1 MHRAR
6 RHRFDREIHC
16 GYDHGKPHTAERIT
30 FLVVYALDNRQAPVV
45 SRLKRQATPAFD
57 SVRQTVA
64 PRLSRL
70 EFAMLPKLL
79 RSCGVSFLLV
89 ALMFN
94 GHSQAQDAKQE
105 PWKTVQVPEIW
116 KKPPAGR
123 GGYSWYRCLVT
134 VPADWQGQSLTLFS
148 EPVDDARAIFVNGHE
163 VGRSGSFPPNFRS
176 GLGSRDRH
184 PVDAKIVNF
193 GETNVVAFRIYNSD
207 GRSGFNVAAP
217 VLFAAESAIR
227 LAGPWQMR
235 AGDDRDWASL
245 QSAGTAPGVTFA
257 KSQPK
262 ADVERIL
269 RQLPGEEGMLTVA
282 ESLKRFQLS
291 VDLKV
296 EAVLSEPE
304 IGQPLFIDFD
314 SRGRMWVLN
323 YKQYP
328 TPAGL
333 TAVSRDKYLRTVYD
347 KVPPPPPNHFRG
359 NDKITIHED
368 TDGDGVYDLHKTFV
382 DGLSLATSF
391 ARGRGGLFV
400 LNPPYLLFYP
410 DQDHDDVPDGD
421 PQVLLQ
427 GFGMEDSH
435 SVASNLRWGPD
446 GWLYAA
452 QGSTVTGHIKRYGS
466 KDTPVHSMGQLI
478 WRYHP
483 ERKQYEIFAEGG
495 GNTFG
500 VEIDAKGR
508 IYSGHNGG
516 DTRGFH
522 YVQGGYYR
530 KGFGKHGEL
539 SNPFAFGYFPNIAH
553 HKVARFTHKFIIYEG
568 AALSAQYA
576 GKLFGVGPLQSHVVF
591 SDFQPKGAT
600 FQTKDLGTA
609 LTSSDPWFRP
619 VAIEV
624 GPDGAIYVCDFHE
637 QRIDHASHYQG
648 RVTPDTGRIYRI
660 SAIDSG
666 GQGAPFDY
674 RKISTDKLVTL
685 LRHENKWHR
694 QIALR
699 VIADRRDA
707 ALIEPLTEMLEDA
720 NGQNALEALWALNL
734 VGAFDEQLAL
744 TTLRHEDPF
753 VRAWSVRLL
762 CDDGKIS
769 DPVAQELVRMARMES
784 NVEVRCQLAC
794 SARRLP
800 SVQSLLVVGNLLRR
814 DEDNTDPFL
823 PLLLWWAIEAKAE
836 SGRDEIISL
845 FGLKELW
852 TAPIVQQ
859 HILERLMRRYAL
871 AGERANLTTCA
882 RLFEL
887 APDPDSSKRLLKG
900 FEAAFSG
907 RTLADIP
914 DELAEALTNVGGGS
928 LELRLRRR
936 DPKAAQEALQ
946 LIADE
951 MKPAEQRQRYIRI
964 LGQIGQADCVPV
976 LLRLAATSKSDQVR
990 IASLTALQAYDQ
1002 PNVASKV
1009 IAMHNGLPREVR
1021 PAAQTLLVSRQGWS
1035 LDLLNAVDAKSIAP
1049 DAVSNSIVQKLLFHN
1064 NPAINR
1070 RVARIW
1076 TTVSGSSTDEM
1087 RAEVARLEQVIG
1099 SAAGN
1104 PYHGK
1109 QLFLKNCGKCHILF
1123 TDGGQI
1129 GPNLTS
1135 YKRDDLRSMLLN
1147 VVNPSLEIRE
1157 GFENFV
1163 IFNADGRTLNGF
1175 IADQDNRVV
1184 VLKGADGQHVI
1195 IRREDIEEMRA
1206 IPRSIM
1212 PERLLSELDDQQVR
1226 DLFAYLRATQ
1236 PLP

>member
-1 MHRAR
+1 
-6 RHRFDREIHC
+6 
-16 GYDHGKPHTAERIT
+16 
-30 FLVVYALDNRQAPVV
+30 
-45 SRLKRQATPAFD
+45 
-57 SVRQTVA
+57 
-64 PRLSRL
+64 
-70 EFAMLPKLL
+70 MLPKLMRL
-79 RSCGVSFLLV
+79 CGLSLLLV
-89 ALMFN
+89 AWLAS
-94 GHSQAQDAKQE
+94 GVSRAQEAEQDA
-105 PWKTVQVPEIW
+105 WKTVQVPEVW

-123 GGYSWYRCLVT
+123 GGYSWYRCLVS
-134 VPADWQGQSLTLFS
+134 VPTDWRGQPLTLFS
-148 EPVDDARAIFVNGHE
+148 EPVDDARGIFVNGHE
-163 VGRSGSFPPNFRS
+163 VGRSGSFPPQFRS

-184 PVDAKIVNF
+184 PLDAKIVNF
-193 GETNVVAFRIYNSD
+193 GKTNVIAIRIYNSD

-235 AGDDRDWASL
+235 AGDDRDWASIRT
-245 QSAGTAPGVTFA
+245 GDTAPAEPFA
-257 KSQPK
+257 RIQSR
-262 ADVERIL
+262 ADVQRIL
-269 RQLPGEEGMLTVA
+269 RQLPGEEGMLPVA
-282 ESLKRFQLS
+282 EALKRFKLPA
-291 VDLKV
+291 DLKV
-296 EAVLSEPE
+296 EAVLSEPD
-304 IGQPLFIDFD
+304 IAQPLFLDFD

-328 TPAGL
+328 SPASL

-359 NDKITIHED
+359 KDKITIHED
-368 TDGDGVYDLHKTFV
+368 TDGDGLYDLHKTFV
-382 DGLSLATSF
+382 DGLSLATSV

-410 DQDHDDVPDGD
+410 DKDQDDIPDGD

-466 KDTPVHSMGQLI
+466 KDPQVHSMGQLI

-483 ERKQYEIFAEGG
+483 ETKQYEIFAEGG

-508 IYSGHNGG
+508 VYSGHNGG

-539 SNPFAFGYFPNIAH
+539 SNPFAFGYFPNIEH

-591 SDFQPKGAT
+591 SDVQPKGAT

-624 GPDGAIYVCDFHE
+624 GPDGAIYVCDFYE

-660 SAIDSG
+660 SARDG
-666 GQGAPFDY
+666 GAPAAPFDY
-674 RKISTDKLVTL
+674 RKLNTAKLVAL

-707 ALIEPLTEMLEDA
+707 EFVQPLTELLEDS
-720 NGQNALEALWALNL
+720 NGQNALEAFWALNL
-734 VGAFDEQLAL
+734 VGAFDEQRAQ
-744 TTLRHEDPF
+744 TTLRHDDPF

-769 DPVAQELVRMARMES
+769 DPVVRELVSMAKRES

-800 SVQSLLVVGNLLRR
+800 TVQSLLIVGNLLRR
-814 DEDNTDPFL
+814 DEDNDDPFM

-836 SGRDEIISL
+836 SGRAEVVRLLADQ
-845 FGLKELW
+845 ELW
-852 TAPIVQQ
+852 TAPLVQQ

-871 AGERANLTTCA
+871 AGERVNLTTCA
-882 RLFEL
+882 QLFDL
-887 APDPDSSKRLLKG
+887 APEADSSKRLLKG

-914 DELAEALTNVGGGS
+914 DELADALANVGGGS

-936 DPKAAQEALQ
+936 DPDTAKEALK

-951 MKPAEQRQRYIRI
+951 KQPAEQRLRYIRI
-964 LGQIGQADCVPV
+964 LGQIGQADCVPL
-976 LLRLAATSKSDQVR
+976 LLRLAATSKSDQIR

-1002 PNVASKV
+1002 PTVASKV
-1009 IAMHNGLPREVR
+1009 IAMHNGLPGDTQ
-1021 PAAQTLLVSRQGWS
+1021 PAAQTLLVSRKAWS
-1035 LDLLNAVDAKSIAP
+1035 LELLDAVEAKSIAP
-1049 DAVSNSIVQKLLFHN
+1049 DTVSNPIVQKLLFHN
-1064 NPAINR
+1064 DPAINQ
-1070 RVARIW
+1070 RVSRIW

-1087 RAEVARLEQVIG
+1087 RAEVQRLQQVIAG
-1099 SAAGN
+1099 AAGN

-1163 IFNADGRTLNGF
+1163 VFNADGRTLNGF

-1184 VLKGADGQHVI
+1184 VLKGADGQQVI
-1195 IRREDIEEMRA
+1195 IPRDDIEDMQA
-1206 IPRSIM
+1206 IKRSIM
-1212 PERLLSELDDQQVR
+1212 PEQLLSELDDQQVR

>member
-1 MHRAR
+1 
-6 RHRFDREIHC
+6 
-16 GYDHGKPHTAERIT
+16 
-30 FLVVYALDNRQAPVV
+30 
-45 SRLKRQATPAFD
+45 
-57 SVRQTVA
+57 
-64 PRLSRL
+64 
-70 EFAMLPKLL
+70 MLPKLM
-79 RSCGVSFLLV
+79 RSCRVSLLLV
-89 ALMFN
+89 AWMAC
-94 GHSQAQDAKQE
+94 GISPAQDAGQDG
-105 PWKTVQVPEIW
+105 WKTVQVPEIW
-116 KKPPAGR
+116 KRPPAGR
-123 GGYSWYRCLVT
+123 GGYSWYRCLVS
-134 VPADWQGQSLTLFS
+134 VPDDWRGQSLTLFS
-148 EPVDDARAIFVNGHE
+148 EPVDDARGIFVNGHE
-163 VGRSGSFPPNFRS
+163 VGRAGSFPPRFRS

-193 GETNVVAFRIYNSD
+193 GKTNVIAFRIYNSD

-217 VLFAAESAIR
+217 VLFGAKSAIR
-227 LAGPWQMR
+227 LAGSWQLHE
-235 AGDDRDWASL
+235 GDDRSWATIPADVAARL
-245 QSAGTAPGVTFA
+245 EPFA
-257 KSQPK
+257 KIQPT

-269 RQLPGEEGMLTVA
+269 RQLPGEDGMLSVA
-282 ESLKRFQLS
+282 ESLKRFQLPD
-291 VDLKV
+291 DLQV

-304 IGQPLFIDFD
+304 IGQPLFLDFD

-328 TPAGL
+328 SPAGL
-333 TAVSRDKYLRTVYD
+333 TTVSRDKYLRTVYD
-347 KVPPPPPNHFRG
+347 QVPLPPPNHFRG
-359 NDKITIHED
+359 KDKITIHED

-410 DQDHDDVPDGD
+410 DEDQDDVPDGD
-421 PQVLLQ
+421 PHVLLQ

-435 SVASNLRWGPD
+435 SIASNIRWGPD
-446 GWLYAA
+446 GWLYAS

-483 ERKQYEIFAEGG
+483 ETKQYEIFAEGG

-508 IYSGHNGG
+508 VYSGHNGG

-576 GKLFGVGPLQSHVVF
+576 GKLFGVGPLQSHVIY

-609 LTSSDPWFRP
+609 LTSGDPWFRP

-660 SAIDSG
+660 SARDG
-666 GQGAPFDY
+666 GGPGEAFDY
-674 RKISTDKLVTL
+674 RKLSNSKLVTL

-699 VIADRRDA
+699 VIADRRDP
-707 ALIEPLTEMLEDA
+707 ALVEPLTELLEDA
-720 NGQNALEALWALNL
+720 NGQNALEAFWALNL
-734 VGAFDEQLAL
+734 VGAFDEQRAL
-744 TTLRHEDPF
+744 TTLRHDDPF

-769 DPVAQELVRMARMES
+769 APIAGELARMAKLES

-800 SVQSLLVVGNLLRR
+800 TAQSLLIVGNLLRR
-814 DEDNTDPFL
+814 DEDNNDPFV

-836 SGRDEIISL
+836 SGRADVVRL
-845 FGLKELW
+845 LGNKELW
-852 TAPIVQQ
+852 SAPLVQQ

-882 RLFEL
+882 RMFEL
-887 APDPDSSKRLLKG
+887 APDAESSKRLLKG
-900 FEAAFSG
+900 FEAAFAG

-914 DELAEALTNVGGGS
+914 DELADALANVGGGS

-936 DPKAAQEALQ
+936 DPMAAKEALA
-946 LIADE
+946 LVADE

-990 IASLTALQAYDQ
+990 IASLTALQAYNQ
-1002 PNVASKV
+1002 PTVASKV
-1009 IAMHNGLPREVR
+1009 IAMHNGLPQEVR
-1021 PAAQTLLVSRQGWS
+1021 PAAQTLLASRQAWS
-1035 LDLLNAVDAKSIAP
+1035 LDLLNAVEAHSISA
-1049 DAVSNSIVQKLLFHN
+1049 DAVSTPIVQKLLFHN
-1064 NPAINR
+1064 NPAINQ
-1070 RVARIW
+1070 RVGRIW
-1076 TTVSGSSTDEM
+1076 TTISGSSTDEM
-1087 RAEVARLEQVIG
+1087 RAEVARLQQVIG

-1147 VVNPSLEIRE
+1147 IVNPSLEIRE
-1157 GFENFV
+1157 GFQNFV
-1163 IFNADGRTLNGF
+1163 VFNADGRTLNGF
-1175 IADQDNRVV
+1175 VSDQDNRVV

-1195 IRREDIEEMRA
+1195 IPRDDIDEMRA
-1206 IPRSIM
+1206 IPQSIM
-1212 PERLLSELDDQQVR
+1212 PERLLSELEDQQVR